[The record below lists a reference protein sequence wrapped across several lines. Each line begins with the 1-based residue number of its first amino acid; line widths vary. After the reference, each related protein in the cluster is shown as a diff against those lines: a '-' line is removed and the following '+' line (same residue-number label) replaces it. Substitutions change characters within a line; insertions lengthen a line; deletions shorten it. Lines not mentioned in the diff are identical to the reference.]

1 MPEGSL
7 NLNISTLRDALE
19 GVGGLL
25 GVAGDDSTP
34 SSGFAGAAGAFSVTP
49 QQHFDNFTGQITQQ
63 LSGVLDFDA
72 SSALG
77 GVTDMFSSLEAGSDL
92 IPVEALQDLTDRIQQ
107 VDGIFSGDFI
117 TRLENAL
124 NAITGIS
131 GSIPSDRAGVAGALV
146 DQVIGVLMSLEGPEA
161 EAIQAWIDSIQNLF
175 REAMPLIEISLSQS
189 GDPAQA
195 LVEAMQRSLDNTLNA
210 FNYGA
215 IKKVV
220 DFVQAFPPKLSLED
234 PLAGLPGA
242 MGNAATALSDVQVAV
257 GSDFP
262 GFRNSIASGME
273 ALEEINQT
281 FRPVI
286 KVLNSIV
293 NARLLQPKA
302 LENYLREQMN
312 KALAVH
318 VHEVQKIDDPFNRLL
333 DRIDAG
339 IENIDLSF
347 VRDEVLGF
355 FDGLQENITGVD
367 IPSLGDTLEQQLAP
381 VSGAVND
388 LQQGVTDFLAQI
400 EEFTD
405 NINDRLRNTLGSI
418 GEFQAD
424 GSFRYHFEGALQD
437 LLENARRV
445 IAGDPDNS
453 GAISLS
459 GTLNELNATI
469 NELLGQVLVILQEV
483 EGVITGVTGTAVGGI
498 NDFKD
503 FVEGL
508 NVQQLLDTL
517 KEKIEKILDDLAP
530 LEFDIIVD
538 PIVSELDENAEKLR
552 SVDVSSLNDLLKAAL
567 ELALGVVININ
578 FTAEISTPL
587 KEQFENVKAI
597 PQAAMDTLQARYEQ
611 AISELDKLSPTQLLQ
626 TLFSAFD
633 VIDDAVKDLTAAS
646 ILAPLDGLHEQ
657 YLQQPFLK
665 LAPSTLLQPVT
676 DGFQTLTAVFDE
688 VNGGQLIGPLNT
700 LLNDLKSKID
710 GFDITSWVDD
720 LLVAVDGVKQDL
732 QDIRPSELFAPIVR
746 EFERLESEL
755 DRFKPSI
762 VFQPVVELA
771 TPLLAVLEDIQATTS
786 QALHDAFQIPLQ
798 ILEQLQP
805 EVLTQQIQEHLD
817 DIITELNGVNFPA
830 LFNQLKGQYFD
841 LNLAVEAQGNTASLS
856 ITSHVDPER
865 KLGHLAATYNGLVQ
879 SLEAIKDNVVMP
891 DLESLYS
898 ELQERLLGML
908 PPYARQL
915 LDPATFKR
923 VMRLANPVRFL
934 EPLDQR
940 FEEIKNRLL
949 PIRPED
955 ITAELDETYDAVLAL
970 VDGLDIEDGL
980 NLVKDQINQ
989 VKGVAATIRVD
1000 FLAADID
1007 NAINDVKAVVDAL
1020 DPAGVSSR
1028 LDILHNDLKQ
1038 VLDRTLPSTMLSEI
1052 DTLLQQVQGIVGAVN
1067 PETSLGEPLNSAWQ
1081 AVVDALAGIDFTVV
1095 LQPLMDKLDEL
1106 ELKFEQGLGRTEAS
1120 FDQMLGA
1127 AQATLSGSASGSAS
1141 AGVSI

>member
-7 NLNISTLRDALE
+7 NLNISTLRTALE

-34 SSGFAGAAGAFSVTP
+34 ASGFAGAGGALSVSP
-49 QQHFDNFTGQITQQ
+49 QQHFDNFTGHITQQ

-72 SSALG
+72 GSALG
-77 GVTDMFSSLEAGSDL
+77 GVTDLFSSLEAGSDL
-92 IPVEALQDLTDRIQQ
+92 IPVQALQDLTDRIQQ

-117 TRLENAL
+117 SQIETAL
-124 NAITGIS
+124 NAISGIS
-131 GSIPSDRAGVAGALV
+131 ESIPSDRAGVASALV

-161 EAIQAWIDSIQNLF
+161 ETIQAWIDSIQDLF
-175 REAMPLIEISLSQS
+175 REAMPLIELAQS

-195 LVEAMQRSLDNTLNA
+195 LVDAFQRALDNTLNA

-220 DFVQAFPPKLSLED
+220 DFVQTFPPKLSLEGQ
-234 PLAGLPGA
+234 LTGLPGA
-242 MGNAATALSDVQVAV
+242 MGNAATALSDVQGAV
-257 GSDFP
+257 GSDFSA
-262 GFRNSIASGME
+262 FRTAIAIGMD
-273 ALEEINQT
+273 ALEDINRV

-286 KVLNSIV
+286 KVLNAIV
-293 NARLLQPKA
+293 NAKLLQPNA

-312 KALAVH
+312 KALAVQ
-318 VHEVQKIDDPFNRLL
+318 VHEVQKIDDPFNLLL

-355 FDGLQENITGVD
+355 FDGLQENISGVD
-367 IPSLGDTLEQQLAP
+367 IPSLGDTLEQQMAP
-381 VSGAVND
+381 VTGVVND

-400 EEFTD
+400 EGFTD
-405 NINDRLRNTLGSI
+405 TINDQLRNTLGTI

-424 GSFRYHFEGALQD
+424 GSFQYHFEGALQT
-437 LLENARRV
+437 LLENARTV
-445 IAGDPDNS
+445 IAGDPDNP
-453 GAISLS
+453 GVISLS
-459 GTLNELNATI
+459 GTLDELNATI
-469 NELLGQVLVILQEV
+469 NGLLGQVLVILQEV
-483 EGVITGVTGTAVGGI
+483 EGVITGVTDTAVGGI

-517 KEKIEKILDDLAP
+517 KAKIETILDDLAP

-538 PIVSELDENAEKLR
+538 PIVAELDENAEKLR
-552 SVDVSSLNDLLKAAL
+552 SVDVSALNDLLNSAL
-567 ELALGVVININ
+567 ELALDVVISIN

-587 KEQFENVKAI
+587 KEQFEHVKAI
-597 PQAAMDTLQARYEQ
+597 PQSAMDTLQARYEQ
-611 AISELDKLSPTQLLQ
+611 AISALDELSPTQLLQ
-626 TLFSAFD
+626 DLFAAFD
-633 VIDDAVKDLTAAS
+633 VIGDAVNGLTAAS
-646 ILAPLDGLHEQ
+646 LLAPLDGLHEQ
-657 YLQQPFLK
+657 YLQQPFDK
-665 LAPSTLLQPVT
+665 LTPSTLLQPVT
-676 DGFQTLTAVFDE
+676 DGFQNLTAVFDD
-688 VNGGQLIGPLNT
+688 VSGGELIGPLNR
-700 LLNDLKSKID
+700 LLSDLKSKID

-720 LLVAVDGVKQDL
+720 LLGAVDGVKQDL
-732 QDIRPSELFAPIVR
+732 QDIRPSELFAPIVQ

-762 VFQPVVELA
+762 VFAPVVALA
-771 TPLLAVLEDIQATTS
+771 TPMLAVLEDIQAATS
-786 QALHDAFQIPLQ
+786 QALHDGFQIPLQ
-798 ILEQLQP
+798 ILDQLQP
-805 EVLTQQIQEHLD
+805 EVLTRQIQDHLD
-817 DIITELNGVNFPA
+817 DIISALNGVNFPA
-830 LFNQLKGQYFD
+830 QFNQLKGQYFD
-841 LNLAVEAQGNTASLS
+841 FKVSVEAQGDTARLS
-856 ITSHVDPER
+856 IISHVDPER
-865 KLGHLAATYNGLVQ
+865 KLGALAGTYNGLVQ

-891 DLESLYS
+891 DLTALYT
-898 ELQERLLGML
+898 ELQERLTGML

-915 LDPATFKR
+915 LDPETFKR

-934 EPLDQR
+934 EQLDQR
-940 FEEIKNRLL
+940 FEEIKSRLI

-955 ITAELDETYDAVLAL
+955 ITAELDETYDTVLAL

-980 NLVKDQINQ
+980 NRVKDQMNQ
-989 VKGVAATIRVD
+989 VKGIAASIRVD

-1007 NAINDVKAVVDAL
+1007 NAINDVKAVVQAL
-1020 DPAGVSSR
+1020 DPAGVTSR

-1038 VLDRTLPSTMLSEI
+1038 VLDQTLPSAMLSEI
-1052 DTLLQQVQGIVGAVN
+1052 DTILQQVQGIVAAVN
-1067 PETSLGEPLNSAWQ
+1067 PETSLGEPLNGAWQ
-1081 AVVDALAGIDFTVV
+1081 AVVDALAGIDFTEV

-1127 AQATLSGSASGSAS
+1127 AQATLSGSASAS